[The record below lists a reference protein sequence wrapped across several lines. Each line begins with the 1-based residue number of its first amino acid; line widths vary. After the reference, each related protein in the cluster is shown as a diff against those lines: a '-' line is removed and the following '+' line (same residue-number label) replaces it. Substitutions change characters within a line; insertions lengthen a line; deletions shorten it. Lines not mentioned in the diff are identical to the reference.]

1 MVTLSLQVFAN
12 CENSVSNVSY
22 SFTHYVQY
30 PVAGLQLRE
39 RGTTKNTNYRLNF
52 TLSQGTAPQFRILIN
67 GAQVNYTYNALLNL
81 AQTVS
86 FPGQSSAFN
95 YSVEVYA
102 WNYLSSSYAVDTF
115 SLVTPIVNPQVRA
128 STVSTAF
135 PGPILF
141 EYSVESG
148 SSLSVAF
155 SFGDTL
161 ANVPVVCTYSG
172 EYPSNVWNQCTGTNR
187 VFQIPGTI
195 TVVVAFSNAYNT
207 IYQYVSIALTTSINP
222 IEVRTSLQL
231 SSQPCLAAYIDN
243 RAIAS
248 FVIQAQNSMVKP
260 ASDAQ
265 VLIIPDA
272 INQPTVTQGPFKVT
286 MNYFA
291 SPSMSSSGLNV
302 IYTSPGEIAETRS
315 TRNGFF
321 RLLRKLHGDPASEQ
335 QRRSS
340 EHQLRRSSH
349 AHPSASLL
357 FVEST
362 ELATE

>member
-1 MVTLSLQVFAN
+1 M
-12 CENSVSNVSY
+12 SNVSY

-30 PVAGLQLRE
+30 PVAGLQLQE
-39 RGTTKNTNYRLNF
+39 HGTTKNTNYRLNF
-52 TLSQGTAPQFRILIN
+52 SLAQGTAPQFRILIN

-102 WNYLSSSYAVDTF
+102 WNYLSSIYIIDTF
-115 SLVTPIVNPQVRA
+115 ALVTPIVNPQVRA
-128 STVSTAF
+128 STVSTVF

-141 EYSVESG
+141 EYYVEAGSG
-148 SSLSVAF
+148 LSVAF

-161 ANVPVVCTYSG
+161 ANIPVVCTYSG
-172 EYPSNVWNQCTGTNR
+172 EYPSNVWSQCAGTNH

-195 TVVVAFSNAYNT
+195 TVVVAFSNAFNT
-207 IYQYVSIALTTSINP
+207 IYQYLSVALTTSVNP

-231 SSQPCLAAYIDN
+231 PSQPCLAAFVDN
-243 RAIAS
+243 RAVAS
-248 FVIQAQNSMVKP
+248 FFIQAQNSLVKP

-272 INQPTVTQGPFKVT
+272 INQPTVSQGPFRVT

-291 SPSMSSSGLNV
+291 MPSMSTSGLNV
-302 IYTSPGEIAETRS
+302 IYTAPGKIAETRPAG
-315 TRNGFF
+315 TLIFL
-321 RLLRKLHGDPASEQ
+321 LLRKLHGDPPGEQ
-335 QRRSS
+335 QHRSS

-349 AHPSASLL
+349 ARPPASLL
-357 FVEST
+357 LVKFS
-362 ELATE
+362 ELATEQHDAISSIGLHR